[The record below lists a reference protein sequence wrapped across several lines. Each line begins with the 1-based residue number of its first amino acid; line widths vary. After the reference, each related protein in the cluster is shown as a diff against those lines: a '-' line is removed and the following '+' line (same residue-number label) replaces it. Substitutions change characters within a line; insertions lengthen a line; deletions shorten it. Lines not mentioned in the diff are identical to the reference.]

1 MIEISILSYV
11 GYLSLSIAIQRTEGE
26 GRDYLPPAQKIS
38 IFVLLSFY
46 KNNLMQSEGVI
57 R

>member
-1 MIEISILSYV
+1 MIEISIFSYV